1 MKITIKGRLVSL
13 NEYINAE
20 RRNRFMAAKL
30 KKDAQE
36 MVSWQI
42 KSMEPITEAS
52 FFHFEWHIPNKKR
65 DPDNIS
71 SYGRKV
77 ILDAFV
83 KNGKLEN
90 DNLKWIKGFTDSFVL
105 SDEDKVVVTITTD
118 KV

>member
-1 MKITIKGRLVSL
+1 MQITIKGRLVSL

-30 KKDAQE
+30 KKEAQE

-42 KSMEPITEAS
+42 KSMPVIQEAS

-77 ILDAFV
+77 ILDAMV
-83 KNGKLEN
+83 KSGKLEN
-90 DNLKWIKGFTDSFVL
+90 DNLKWVKGFTDTFVV
-105 SDEDKVVVTITTD
+105 SDEDKVVVTITTNSL
-118 KV
+118 